1 LHNPFGLEH
10 GAPTG
15 LYLGV
20 GAIAL
25 LCAAGDVPI
34 LIRGGLFGAERIA
47 RHWWRW
53 CLGLFIAASSL
64 FLGQPQVLP
73 EAVRNAIVPFIASV
87 VIVAAMIFW
96 LVRVAIGKFQPKRPE
111 FS

>member
-20 GAIAL
+20 GASAL
-25 LCAAGDVPI
+25 LCAAGDERI
-34 LIRGGLFGAERIA
+34 LIGGGIFGAQRIA
-47 RHWWRW
+47 RQLWRR

-64 FLGQPQVLP
+64 FLGQPQVFP
-73 EAVRNAIVPFIASV
+73 EAARNAIVLFIPSV
-87 VIVAAMIFW
+87 AIVAAMIFW
-96 LVRVAIGKFQPKRPE
+96 LVRIAIGKFQPKRPE